1 MQTNNRNVIPLIF
14 VTFLLVFVSHWISI
28 NDFFIRED
36 LLPSQWQN
44 PSSVS
49 IIIALPLRLKWDGV
63 VFPITVFAITLL
75 SYFWFLNKSS
85 KLAKNCFLGILVFGF
100 ISEIPFLLQ
109 LIFPLFLE
117 ATPMIILN
125 NIALSLM
132 IASQIILIYLFNEV
146 RKVEQ

>member
-63 VFPITVFAITLL
+63 AFPIEDFAITLL

-85 KLAKNCFLGILVFGF
+85 
-100 ISEIPFLLQ
+100 
-109 LIFPLFLE
+109 
-117 ATPMIILN
+117 
-125 NIALSLM
+125 
-132 IASQIILIYLFNEV
+132 
-146 RKVEQ
+146 